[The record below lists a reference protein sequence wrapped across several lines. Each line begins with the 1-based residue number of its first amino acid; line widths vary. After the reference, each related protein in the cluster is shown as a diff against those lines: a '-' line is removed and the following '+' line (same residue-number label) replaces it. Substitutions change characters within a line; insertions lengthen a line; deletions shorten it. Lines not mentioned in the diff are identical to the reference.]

1 MLHRNPRRF
10 RRRSNGRNHMSHN
23 NSQNRMRTNPFSNG
37 QPRGN
42 FRSQMSAEKSF
53 EKYTS
58 LAKEAMSSGDKTLSE
73 NYLQHADHFLRIIED
88 KNKNRINPRD
98 NIADKPAAENKS
110 LSNDNNIKQTEET
123 KSVDSTHVEQ
133 KEEINKKV

>member
-1 MLHRNPRRF
+1 MLHRKPRRF

-42 FRSQMSAEKSF
+42 FRSQLSAEKSF

-58 LAKEAMSSGDKTLSE
+58 LAKEAMSAGDKTLSE
-73 NYLQHADHFLRIIED
+73 NYLQHADHFMRIIED
-88 KNKNRINPRD
+88 KNKNKNQI
-98 NIADKPAAENKS
+98 K
-110 LSNDNNIKQTEET
+110 NNSTFNSTEET

>member
-1 MLHRNPRRF
+1 MLHRKPRRF
-10 RRRSNGRNHMSHN
+10 RRRSNGRIHMSHN
-23 NSQNRMRTNPFSNG
+23 NSQNRMRTNPFSKG

-58 LAKEAMSSGDKTLSE
+58 LAKEAMSAGDKTLSE
-73 NYLQHADHFLRIIED
+73 NYLQHADHFMRIIED
-88 KNKNRINPRD
+88 KNKNKNQI
-98 NIADKPAAENKS
+98 K
-110 LSNDNNIKQTEET
+110 NNSTFNSTEET
-123 KSVDSTHVEQ
+123 KSVDSTHLEQ

>member
-1 MLHRNPRRF
+1 MLHRKPRRF

-58 LAKEAMSSGDKTLSE
+58 LAKEAMSAGDKTLSE
-73 NYLQHADHFLRIIED
+73 NYLQHADHFMRIIEY
-88 KNKNRINPRD
+88 KNKNKNQI
-98 NIADKPAAENKS
+98 K
-110 LSNDNNIKQTEET
+110 NNSTFNSTEET